1 MTSPSSSS
9 KSSGK
14 LVPIV
19 LVTGLSG
26 AGKSSALKLLE
37 DIGYEAV
44 DNLPLFLLSRLVV
57 PVEGHMPNTVDAHP
71 VAIGTDVRTRD
82 FGIEAFL
89 SETER
94 LRSLGGFNLRKVF
107 LDCDIDILCR
117 RYTETRRR
125 HPLAQ
130 DRPVRDGVER
140 ERELLAPLRDAA
152 DVVIDTSSM
161 TLGELKQTL
170 IRHFSIDRPTGPGI
184 FVQSFSYR
192 GGVPRDADLVFDVRF
207 LRNPHYV
214 AELQKWGEPGRDD
227 ADRKFVQTADIWKND
242 YHIGVVTTDME
253 APTAGKLRAL
263 DDGSRWID
271 AGAPD
276 VAANF
281 EDLALDRMQS
291 GDLVEDV
298 CAYGVRHFQA
308 ACRGGGEV
316 LFGRDDES
324 IGAALHDRQPR
335 RQPDMP
341 RR

>member
-9 KSSGK
+9 ASSSK
-14 LVPIV
+14 PVPIV

-44 DNLPLFLLSRLVV
+44 DNLPLFLLSRLVM
-57 PVEGHMPNTVDAHP
+57 PVEGRTPNTVDAHP
-71 VAIGTDVRTRD
+71 LAIGTDVRTRD

-94 LRSLGGFNLRKVF
+94 LRNLSGFNLRKVF
-107 LDCDIDILCR
+107 LDCDVDILCR

-152 DVVIDTSSM
+152 DVVIDTSTM

-214 AELQKWGEPGRDD
+214 AELQPLTGQDPRVGAHIAADPEFDRFFANLLNLLRPLLPRYFAEGKSYLTLAIGCTGGRHRSVYVAEKLASALRSDGQ
-227 ADRKFVQTADIWKND
+227 A
-242 YHIGVVTTDME
+242 VTI
-253 APTAGKLRAL
+253 RH
-263 DDGSRWID
+263 RD
-271 AGAPD
+271 AGVGDAGLNETGLGEGGSGS
-276 VAANF
+276 VQ
-281 EDLALDRMQS
+281 LDSPSLR
-291 GDLVEDV
+291 
-298 CAYGVRHFQA
+298 
-308 ACRGGGEV
+308 
-316 LFGRDDES
+316 
-324 IGAALHDRQPR
+324 
-335 RQPDMP
+335 
-341 RR
+341 

>member
-1 MTSPSSSS
+1 MTLPSSFPA
-9 KSSGK
+9 SGK
-14 LVPIV
+14 LIPIV

-44 DNLPLFLLSRLVV
+44 DNLPLFLLSRLVM
-57 PVEGHMPNTVDAHP
+57 PVEGRAANTVDAHP

-94 LRSLGGFNLRKVF
+94 LRSLSGFNLRKVF
-107 LDCDIDILCR
+107 LDCDVDILCR

-152 DVVIDTSSM
+152 DVVIDTSTM

-170 IRHFSIDRPTGPGI
+170 IRHFSVDRPSGPGI

-214 AELQKWGEPGRDD
+214 ADLQPLTGQDARVGAHIAADPEFDRFFANLLSLLRPLLPRYFAEGKSYLTLAIGCTGGRH
-227 ADRKFVQTADIWKND
+227 RSVFVAEKLASALRSDGQA
-242 YHIGVVTTDME
+242 VTI
-253 APTAGKLRAL
+253 RH
-263 DDGSRWID
+263 RD
-271 AGAPD
+271 AGLNE
-276 VAANF
+276 AASG
-281 EDLALDRMQS
+281 EGGSGAVQLDSPSLR
-291 GDLVEDV
+291 
-298 CAYGVRHFQA
+298 
-308 ACRGGGEV
+308 
-316 LFGRDDES
+316 
-324 IGAALHDRQPR
+324 
-335 RQPDMP
+335 
-341 RR
+341 

>member
-214 AELQKWGEPGRDD
+214 AELQPLTGQDARVGAHIAADPEFDRFFANLLSLLRPLLPRYFAEGKSYLTLAIGCTGGRHRSVYVAEKLASALRSDGQ
-227 ADRKFVQTADIWKND
+227 A
-242 YHIGVVTTDME
+242 VTI
-253 APTAGKLRAL
+253 RH
-263 DDGSRWID
+263 RD
-271 AGAPD
+271 AGPSDAGSGE
-276 VAANF
+276 AGSG
-281 EDLALDRMQS
+281 LQQLDSPSLR
-291 GDLVEDV
+291 
-298 CAYGVRHFQA
+298 
-308 ACRGGGEV
+308 
-316 LFGRDDES
+316 
-324 IGAALHDRQPR
+324 
-335 RQPDMP
+335 
-341 RR
+341 

>member
-9 KSSGK
+9 PASGK
-14 LVPIV
+14 LIPIV

-44 DNLPLFLLSRLVV
+44 DNLPLFLLSRLVM
-57 PVEGHMPNTVDAHP
+57 PVEGRAANTVDAHP

-94 LRSLGGFNLRKVF
+94 LRSLSGFNLRKVF
-107 LDCDIDILCR
+107 LDCDVDILCR

-152 DVVIDTSSM
+152 DVVIDTSTM

-170 IRHFSIDRPTGPGI
+170 IRHFSIDRPSGPGI

-214 AELQKWGEPGRDD
+214 ADLQPLTGQDARVGAHIAADPEFDRFFANLLSLLRPLLPRYFAEGKSYLTLAIGCTGGRH
-227 ADRKFVQTADIWKND
+227 RSVFVAEKLASALRSDGQA
-242 YHIGVVTTDME
+242 VTI
-253 APTAGKLRAL
+253 RH
-263 DDGSRWID
+263 RD
-271 AGAPD
+271 AGLNELGSGEGGSGA
-276 VAANF
+276 VQ
-281 EDLALDRMQS
+281 LDSPSLR
-291 GDLVEDV
+291 
-298 CAYGVRHFQA
+298 
-308 ACRGGGEV
+308 
-316 LFGRDDES
+316 
-324 IGAALHDRQPR
+324 
-335 RQPDMP
+335 
-341 RR
+341 